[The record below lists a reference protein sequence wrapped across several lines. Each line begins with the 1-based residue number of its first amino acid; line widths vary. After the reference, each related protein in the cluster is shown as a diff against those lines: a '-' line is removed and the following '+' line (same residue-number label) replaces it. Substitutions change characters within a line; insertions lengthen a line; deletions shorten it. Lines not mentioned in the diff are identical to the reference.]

1 MKSNRFMALWSLL
14 AAAAAA
20 APAEAQTTAQVNA
33 LFRVVKTD
41 GQTVIGQVAITPAG
55 SGLMA
60 TINVKEAD
68 ALVKA
73 NGRCAF
79 NVKYDE
85 VSTVAQTN
93 TTNRL
98 YSNDTLVAQNTKID
112 LQPNVLRT
120 IWTQPYLFA
129 GQNNVKVVINA
140 DSKAPSVGWV
150 RINVDGL
157 CGGQPKTPAPAPS
170 PAPAPAPVPAPA
182 PAPVPAPAPAPAP
195 AVVPA
200 SGEWNAL
207 YNAWGYSNY
216 AATQLKDKG
225 FARYSEVVKLNAE
238 LTAAVTAKRI
248 EKAAYDTL
256 MARWNALAN
265 SADFKAAMA
274 KVVPSGQK

>member
-1 MKSNRFMALWSLL
+1 MNSNRFMALWSLL
-14 AAAAAA
+14 AAAAAS
-20 APAEAQTTAQVNA
+20 APAHAVTTAQVNA

-112 LQPNVLRT
+112 LQANVLRT

-140 DSKAPSVGWV
+140 DSAAPSVGWV
-150 RINVDGL
+150 RVNVDGL
-157 CGGQPKTPAPAPS
+157 CGGQPKA
-170 PAPAPAPVPAPA
+170 PAPAPAPAPTPAPA
-182 PAPVPAPAPAPAP
+182 PAPAPTPAPAPAPAP
-195 AVVPA
+195 AIVP
-200 SGEWNAL
+200 GGGQWNAL
-207 YNAWGYSNY
+207 YTAWGYSNY
-216 AATQLKDKG
+216 ATMQLRDKG
-225 FARYSEVVKLNAE
+225 FARYSDVVKLNAD
-238 LTAAVTAKRI
+238 LSAAVAAKRI
-248 EKAAYDTL
+248 EKAAYDAL
-256 MARWNALAN
+256 MARWNALVN

-274 KVVPSGQK
+274 KVVPTGQK

>member
-14 AAAAAA
+14 ATVVAAQAG
-20 APAEAQTTAQVNA
+20 TTAPVNA
-33 LFRVVKTD
+33 LFRVVKAD
-41 GQTVIGQVAITPAG
+41 GQTVLGQVPITAAG
-55 SGLMA
+55 SAMG
-60 TINVKEAD
+60 TINVKETD
-68 ALVKA
+68 ALAKA

-85 VSTVAQTN
+85 VSAVAQTN

-120 IWTQPYLFA
+120 IWTQPYLYA
-129 GQNNVKVVINA
+129 GQNNVKIVINA
-140 DSKAPSVGWV
+140 DSAAPSVGWV
-150 RINVDGL
+150 RINVEGL
-157 CGGQPKTPAPAPS
+157 CGRQPVTPPPAPA
-170 PAPAPAPVPAPA
+170 PAPA

-195 AVVPA
+195 AVVPGTA
-200 SGEWNAL
+200 EWNAL

-225 FARYSEVVKLNAE
+225 FARYSEVVQINTE
-238 LTAAVTAKRI
+238 LSAAVAARRI
-248 EKAAYDTL
+248 EKAAYLTL
-256 MARWNALAN
+256 MARWNTLIA

-274 KVVPSGQK
+274 KVVPTGQK

>member
-20 APAEAQTTAQVNA
+20 QAGTMTPQVNA
-33 LFRVVKTD
+33 LFRVVKAD
-41 GQTVIGQVAITPAG
+41 GQTVIGQVMISAGGSAIG
-55 SGLMA
+55 

-68 ALVKA
+68 ALAKA

-93 TTNRL
+93 TTNKL
-98 YSNDTLVAQNTKID
+98 YSNDALVAQNTKID

-120 IWTQPYLFA
+120 IWTQPYLYA
-129 GQNNVKVVINA
+129 GQNNVKIVINA
-140 DSKAPSVGWV
+140 DSAAPSVGWV

-157 CGGQPKTPAPAPS
+157 CGGKPVTPAPAPAPSPAPTPAPAPAPAPS
-170 PAPAPAPVPAPA
+170 PAPAPAPAIVPG
-182 PAPVPAPAPAPAP
+182 
-195 AVVPA
+195 

-225 FARYSEVVKLNAE
+225 FARYSEVVKLNAD
-238 LTAAVTAKRI
+238 LTAVVNAKRI
-248 EKAAYDTL
+248 EKAAYNDL
-256 MARWNALAN
+256 MTRWNALAN

-274 KVVPSGQK
+274 KVVPTGQK